1 MSLALAIADRR
12 SRRRRH
18 ASAAAGLTTSLL
30 VLGLALSLPTDQA
43 EVVAP
48 PDVVSLARVPGGVAA
63 VSQRHGPM
71 LTADGRAAGF
81 THDELGAAVAASNLA
96 PRVSSAAGPAVYE
109 ATLMGQSWGDPAAM
123 VARLRVELP
132 TSDSAATGQA
142 TTARSLYYRIIAG
155 DPRSDYVVVSL
166 LAGTEQARSAG
177 GLARVDLTLRWDDG
191 DWRLRVPIPRP
202 SLHPDTAGYVLLGE
216 LP

>member
-1 MSLALAIADRR
+1 MSLSLATDDRR

-18 ASAAAGLTTSLL
+18 ALASAGLTTALL
-30 VLGLALSLPTDQA
+30 ALGLALSVPTDQA

-63 VSQRHGPM
+63 VSQRHGPT

-81 THDELGAAVAASNLA
+81 THDELGAALAASNLA
-96 PRVSSAAGPAVYE
+96 PRVSSAAGPEVYE
-109 ATLMGQSWGDPAAM
+109 TTLMGQCWGDPAGIL
-123 VARLRVELP
+123 ARLRAELP
-132 TSDSAATGQA
+132 ASDSAAAGPA
-142 TTARSLYYRIIAG
+142 TAARSLYYRTIAG
-155 DPRSDYVVVSL
+155 DPQGDYVVMSL
-166 LAGTEQARSAG
+166 LADTEQARTAG

-191 DWRLRVPIPRP
+191 DWRLRVPTPRP
-202 SLHPDTAGYVLLGE
+202 SLHPDTSGYFLLGA